1 MKKGIL
7 LSLLFVS
14 IFTMG
19 SFAQF
24 DLASKTKDA
33 GNLVENIMSETGV
46 NKEQAMG
53 GAGALFEMAEG
64 KMNAGD
70 FKDLANAVPDMQGYL
85 DAVPSLS
92 GGNTSLLSSAA
103 TTLTGMPK
111 VQAQFEKLGIGADK
125 VALFTPVIVNYVEKK
140 GGKLLGGKL
149 LNALK

>member
-1 MKKGIL
+1 MKKGLL

-14 IFTMG
+14 AL
-19 SFAQF
+19 SFSALAQL
-24 DLASKTKDA
+24 DLATKSKTS
-33 GNLVENIMSETGV
+33 GNLIDNLVKETGV

-64 KMNAGD
+64 KMDAGD
-70 FKDLANAVPDMQGYL
+70 FKEVANAVPDMQGYL
-85 DAVPSLS
+85 DAVPAL
-92 GGNTSLLSSAA
+92 GGGTSMLSSAA

-111 VQAQFEKLGIGADK
+111 VQAQFDKLGISKDK

-149 LNALK
+149 MNAFQ

>member
-7 LSLLFVS
+7 LSLIFVS
-14 IFTMG
+14 ILSIS

-24 DLASKTKDA
+24 DLPTKSNDA
-33 GNLVENIMSETGV
+33 GNLVDNIMTETGV

-70 FKDLANAVPDMQGYL
+70 FKEVANAVPDMQGYL
-85 DAVPSLS
+85 DAVPSLG
-92 GGNTSLLSSAA
+92 GGNSMLNSAA
-103 TTLTGMPK
+103 SSLTGMPK
-111 VQAQFEKLGIGADK
+111 VQAQFDKLGIGADK
-125 VALFTPVIVNYVEKK
+125 VALFTPLVVSYVEKK

-149 LNALK
+149 LNVLK

>member
-70 FKDLANAVPDMQGYL
+70 FKEVANAVPDIQGYL
-85 DAVPSLS
+85 DAVPSLT
-92 GGNTSLLSSAA
+92 GGSSTLSAAA

-111 VQAQFEKLGIGADK
+111 VQAQFDKLGIGADK

-140 GGKLLGGKL
+140 GGKLLGSKL

>member
-1 MKKGIL
+1 MKKGLL

-14 IFTMG
+14 MLSFTG
-19 SFAQF
+19 LAQF
-24 DLASKTKDA
+24 DIATKSQDA
-33 GNLVENIMSETGV
+33 GNLIESIMSETGV

-70 FKDLANAVPDMQGYL
+70 FKDVANAVPDMQGYL

-92 GGNTSLLSSAA
+92 SGNTSLLSSAA

-111 VQAQFEKLGIGADK
+111 VQAQFDKLGIGADK
-125 VALFTPVIVNYVEKK
+125 VAFFTPVIVNYVEKK

>member
-1 MKKGIL
+1 MKKRIL
-7 LSLLFVS
+7 LSVLFVTS
-14 IFTMG
+14 IMMS

-24 DLASKTKDA
+24 GLNTGTTDA
-33 GNLVENIMSETGV
+33 GNLVDDLMKETSV

-53 GAGALFEMAEG
+53 GAGALFQMAEG
-64 KMNAGD
+64 KMDAGD
-70 FKDLANAVPDMQGYL
+70 FKDVANAVPDIQSYL
-85 DAVPSLS
+85 DAVPVLG
-92 GGNTSLLSSAA
+92 GGNTSLLSSTA

-111 VQAQFEKLGIGADK
+111 VQAQFDKLGIGADK

>member
-24 DLASKTKDA
+24 DLATKTQDA
-33 GNLVENIMSETGV
+33 GNLVDNIMTETGV

-64 KMNAGD
+64 KMDAGD
-70 FKDLANAVPDMQGYL
+70 FKEVANAVPDMQGYL
-85 DAVPSLS
+85 DAVPSL
-92 GGNTSLLSSAA
+92 GGSSMLSSAA
-103 TTLTGMPK
+103 TSLTGMPK
-111 VQAQFEKLGIGADK
+111 VQAQFDKLGIGADK
-125 VALFTPVIVNYVEKK
+125 VALFTPVVVNYVEKK